1 MKCLKVLFIILL
13 MTACQAQPPV
23 QEPVDMAMI
32 KTEAVQTAIAEI
44 TVQAI
49 LNPSPTT
56 GINISTPMPE
66 GEVETIT
73 NSAIA
78 SPSANL
84 EAPSPT
90 PLVPRY
96 TCEIDHT
103 RSLPED
109 GPQKAGAQ
117 VRKTWAIRNTGNTAW
132 SGSTVEIKWV
142 GGINLC
148 DKECVEWPAEVKP
161 GETFIF
167 DLNLVMPAKTTDKPQ
182 IVQWGLVDPA
192 NNVFCK
198 LYFVV
203 PYTY

>member
-1 MKCLKVLFIILL
+1 MKYLVTVLILFL
-13 MTACQAQPPV
+13 LSACQGQSPV
-23 QEPVDMAMI
+23 QEPLDMGLI

-49 LNPSPTT
+49 LNPSPTIE
-56 GINISTPMPE
+56 INNSTPVPD
-66 GEVETIT
+66 GGVESVA
-73 NSAIA
+73 SATTA
-78 SPSANL
+78 NPSATL

-109 GPQKAGAQ
+109 GPQKAGTQ
-117 VRKTWAIRNTGNTAW
+117 VRKTWVIRNTGNIAW
-132 SGSTVEIKWV
+132 SGSSVEIKWV
-142 GGINLC
+142 GGTNLC
-148 DKECVEWPAEVKP
+148 DKECIEWSAEVKP

-167 DLNLVMPAKTTDKPQ
+167 DLDLAMPAKLTDKPQ